1 MDALDYIRTLGAL
14 ALVLAMLLG
23 AAYALRR
30 WGHKVPGLTI
40 GAAPAESRL
49 KVVSTQMIDMRH
61 KLVLVRRDDVEHLL
75 LIGPQGAT
83 VVESNISNAPPSGKT
98 N

>member
-83 VVESNISNAPPSGKT
+83 VVESNISNVPPSGKT

>member
-14 ALVLAMLLG
+14 ALVLGMLLG

-30 WGHKVPGLTI
+30 WGHKIPGLTI
-40 GAAPAESRL
+40 GAAPAESRIR
-49 KVVSTQMIDMRH
+49 VVSTQMVDARH

-75 LIGPQGAT
+75 IIGPQGT
-83 VVESNISNAPPSGKT
+83 TLVESGISNIPPSGKAH
-98 N
+98 